1 MAYAHRNT
9 TVGAIIAVLKAILV
23 LGDAEDPNKGASKI
37 FNVDDDDDDDDDDF
51 GLVLKG
57 SSGSKGG
64 KGDNAKLS
72 DFAKHTLR
80 QICNQEWVHNRCLQ
94 VMFKRP
100 KVEKPDLS
108 AL

>member
-37 FNVDDDDDDDDDDF
+37 FNVDDDDDDDDDF
-51 GLVLKG
+51 GLVMKG
-57 SSGSKGG
+57 SSKGSGAI
-64 KGDNAKLS
+64 DKLS

-94 VMFKRP
+94 VIHCRP
-100 KVEKPDLS
+100 KV
-108 AL
+108 